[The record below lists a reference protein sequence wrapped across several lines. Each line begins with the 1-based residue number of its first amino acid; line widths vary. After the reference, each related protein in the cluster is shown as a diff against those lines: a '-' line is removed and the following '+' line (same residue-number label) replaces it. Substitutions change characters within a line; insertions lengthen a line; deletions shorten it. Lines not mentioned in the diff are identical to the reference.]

1 MPRALLTHGLNNAH
15 KVLRMRDIIGAI
27 VIGLIL
33 SIPLLFDFLA
43 RP

>member
-1 MPRALLTHGLNNAH
+1 MPRAPSTHGSNSAL
-15 KVLRMRDIIGAI
+15 KVSAMRDIIGAI

-33 SIPLLFDFLA
+33 SIPLLFDFLS